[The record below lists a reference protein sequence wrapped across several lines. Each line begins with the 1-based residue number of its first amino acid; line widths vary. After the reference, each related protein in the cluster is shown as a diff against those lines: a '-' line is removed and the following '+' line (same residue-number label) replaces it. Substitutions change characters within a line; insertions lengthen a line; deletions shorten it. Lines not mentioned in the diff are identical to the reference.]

1 MDYQSHKRGSR
12 SGAKRK
18 VFKDKRCSNDAVAE
32 NTTDGAKQSRANLSF
47 KKGRKDYHKDA
58 KLKSWRMIIRNLPF
72 KTTREEI
79 QNVCSRFGLFTDVIL
94 PPSKKMAGRIAGFA
108 FVQFKTR
115 ESAEKAREY
124 FNANKFKGRLVAAD
138 WALPKDAYECAA
150 QEERENLKKA
160 VKLEKNE
167 RDGARNLESVSAEE
181 LNEEFSDSED
191 ESSSKKYEMHTR
203 NWEENTE
210 EGDESENDFGE
221 DDIER
226 KDPAIDEERVVFLRN
241 LSFETTDEKL
251 KIEMA
256 KFGDVKLAVCCKF
269 RDSGHPKG
277 TAFVHFSTAEEAKA
291 CLRAMCDGFV
301 IDGREVK
308 GLLAIQRENAEKI
321 QKQKTVKVPEDK
333 RNLRLLRFSLI
344 REGTSAAKGM
354 SAEDA
359 TKRQRLAELSRKKLQ
374 NLHMFVSPT
383 RLMIHNLPMS
393 MTDEELKKLCR
404 TAVGEL
410 AAITECRIWKD
421 PLKLDAKGNP
431 RSKGFA
437 FVNFTEHKDALE
449 CLLKL
454 NNNPQTFSN
463 QRRPIVEF
471 SIENLLAVRAKARRA
486 AQSKGEKLTGQQLS
500 EKVKQQ
506 VKQSIGEIH
515 GSGMKAMPK
524 FLGKKIRHKHM
535 SKTQLKKKNLGKKKI
550 GKRDS
555 LAKDAGVKKSKAAHK
570 KNVTKYLALS
580 A

>member
-1 MDYQSHKRGSR
+1 MDYQSQRRGSR

-18 VFKDKRCSNDAVAE
+18 VFKDKRCINDAVAE
-32 NTTDGAKQSRANLSF
+32 NTNDGWWSFFKGFMIKVRMRLILRQCRNALGAKQSCTNLSF
-47 KKGRKDYHKDA
+47 KKDRKDYHKDA

-79 QNVCSRFGLFTDVIL
+79 QNVCSRFGLFTDVVL

-124 FNANKFKGRLVAAD
+124 FNANKFKVSHVLDFKLNAQNIDHTAF
-138 WALPKDAYECAA
+138 AL
-150 QEERENLKKA
+150 NFLILS

-167 RDGARNLESVSAEE
+167 ENGARNLEPILLVKQ
-181 LNEEFSDSED
+181 LCF
-191 ESSSKKYEMHTR
+191 
-203 NWEENTE
+203 
-210 EGDESENDFGE
+210 
-221 DDIER
+221 
-226 KDPAIDEERVVFLRN
+226 RN

-291 CLRAMCDGFV
+291 CLRAMCDGFI

-344 REGTSAAKGM
+344 REGTSTAKGM

-359 TKRQRLAELSRKKLQ
+359 AKRQRLAELSRKKLQ
-374 NLHMFVSPT
+374 SLHMFVSPT

-393 MTDEELKKLCR
+393 MTDEELRKLCR
-404 TAVGEL
+404 TAVGKL
-410 AAITECRIWKD
+410 ATITECRIWKD
-421 PLKLDAKGNP
+421 PSRLDGNP

-471 SIENLLAVRAKARRA
+471 SVENLLAVRAKARRA
-486 AQSKGEKLTGQQLS
+486 AQSKGEKLTGHELS

-535 SKTQLKKKNLGKKKI
+535 SKTQLKKK
-550 GKRDS
+550 DE
-555 LAKDAGVKKSKAAHK
+555 GVKKSKTAHK

-580 A
+580 V

>member
-1 MDYQSHKRGSR
+1 MIAELARETRRCGPGSTSDNTAAKVWKSTEVYHMVNDSGFTDWVHRSRQGKQQNNPESGFWLSEVVLHFAIGHALERRTVRTERVWVIPCRRCKGFHCAKKGYVYDKNALANFFELQANVLEMLRRPLTSIEIKADDIDHMEKVLLELYNKKGATKGTVESDQSNTASEVFVCEARQTESPGSVTSSMDT
-12 SGAKRK
+12 SGNQTLPTLVPSASGFSPGFVIK
-18 VFKDKRCSNDAVAE
+18 VRMCPMLRQCRNAL
-32 NTTDGAKQSRANLSF
+32 GAKQSRANLSF

-374 NLHMFVSPT
+374 NLHMYVS
-383 RLMIHNLPMS
+383 
-393 MTDEELKKLCR
+393 
-404 TAVGEL
+404 
-410 AAITECRIWKD
+410 
-421 PLKLDAKGNP
+421 
-431 RSKGFA
+431 
-437 FVNFTEHKDALE
+437 
-449 CLLKL
+449 LLVF
-454 NNNPQTFSN
+454 PG
-463 QRRPIVEF
+463 I
-471 SIENLLAVRAKARRA
+471 
-486 AQSKGEKLTGQQLS
+486 
-500 EKVKQQ
+500 
-506 VKQSIGEIH
+506 
-515 GSGMKAMPK
+515 
-524 FLGKKIRHKHM
+524 
-535 SKTQLKKKNLGKKKI
+535 
-550 GKRDS
+550 
-555 LAKDAGVKKSKAAHK
+555 
-570 KNVTKYLALS
+570 
-580 A
+580 